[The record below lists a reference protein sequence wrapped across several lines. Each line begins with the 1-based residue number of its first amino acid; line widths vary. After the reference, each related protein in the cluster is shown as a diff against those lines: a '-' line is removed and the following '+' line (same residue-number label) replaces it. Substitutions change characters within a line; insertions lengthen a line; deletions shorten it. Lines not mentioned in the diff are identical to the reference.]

1 MKNAEIKEDENAV
14 YIKVKSKSEEDIL
27 RDNMSILTKYFSKEI
42 FISSPEEKK
51 SKVKESKKDEAV
63 EKVLELFPGSKIIT
77 YKKEDDNV

>member
-1 MKNAEIKEDENAV
+1 
-14 YIKVKSKSEEDIL
+14 
-27 RDNMSILTKYFSKEI
+27 MSILTKYFSKEI

>member
-14 YIKVKSKSEEDIL
+14 YVKVKSKSEEDVL

-51 SKVKESKKDEAV
+51 VKLKNLKK
-63 EKVLELFPGSKIIT
+63 T
-77 YKKEDDNV
+77 RQ